1 MMCSSVIHKMS
12 ISYLFKKIKVQ
23 FFRRI
28 NMSIQ
33 FLNMLVKEFGNITFK
48 EALARLEKA
57 QEIKPVI
64 AGDIDD

>member
-1 MMCSSVIHKMS
+1 
-12 ISYLFKKIKVQ
+12 
-23 FFRRI
+23 
-28 NMSIQ
+28 MSIQ

-64 AGDIDD
+64 AGGIDD